1 MRIERIFALVLL
13 GMTALSVRTAFAQE
27 TAVCDLLER
36 NVTPQ
41 ARESVERELRQQ
53 GIDPNDAAAATI
65 DYDDSANMIVVTAP
79 EGAKLDE
86 HQLFFI
92 GARVGALVPLG
103 IEGTMLDVR
112 GDRKVYTLSL
122 GLTTSYDMHTIE
134 AGGGWHPRG
143 RAFYV
148 GGRMKD
154 VIMHDTKNGYG
165 GIFDSRRSDH
175 FFGISPEVGWIKAWG
190 KNQCVMGSISLGATK
205 AWGADYNLPVMADI
219 RFGIAVR
226 FLKKQ

>member
-1 MRIERIFALVLL
+1 MRRERIFSLILL
-13 GMTALSVRTAFAQE
+13 GMTALSIRVASAQE
-27 TAVCDLLER
+27 TAVSDLLDR
-36 NVTPQ
+36 NATPQ
-41 ARESVERELRQQ
+41 ARESVEQELRAE
-53 GIDPNDAAAATI
+53 GIDPADAAGATI
-65 DYDDSANMIVVTAP
+65 GYSDDSKMIVVTAP
-79 EGAKLDE
+79 EGTKLDE

-112 GDRKVYTLSL
+112 GDRKVYNLSL

-148 GGRMKD
+148 GGRMKN

-165 GIFDSRRSDH
+165 GLFDSQRSDH
-175 FFGISPEVGWIKAWG
+175 FFGISPEVGWIKVWG
-190 KNQCVMGSISLGATK
+190 KRSRVMGSISLGATK
-205 AWGADYNLPVMADI
+205 AWGADYNLPLMADI

>member
-1 MRIERIFALVLL
+1 MRRERILSLILL
-13 GMTALSVRTAFAQE
+13 GVTALSIRAASAQE
-27 TAVCDLLER
+27 TTVGDLLDR
-36 NVTPQ
+36 NATPQ
-41 ARESVERELRQQ
+41 ARESVEQELHEQ
-53 GIDPNDAAAATI
+53 GIDPADAAKTTI
-65 DYDDSANMIVVTAP
+65 DYDASANMIVVTAP
-79 EGAKLDE
+79 EGTNLDE
-86 HQLFFI
+86 QQLFFI

-103 IEGTMLDVR
+103 IEGTVLDV
-112 GDRKVYTLSL
+112 GGGRKVYNLSL

-165 GIFDSRRSDH
+165 GLFDSKRSDH
-175 FFGISPEVGWIKAWG
+175 FFGISPEVGWIKVWG
-190 KNQCVMGSISLGATK
+190 KNQRVMGSISLGATK